1 MISLILIIIS
11 IILLFLHVHIHC
23 FLKKNLANA
32 NERLWKGIVA
42 YEKKLVIKAEQDLI
56 KKHIEHLDKNG

>member
-1 MISLILIIIS
+1 MLSLIVSIILII
-11 IILLFLHVHIHC
+11 LLYLHVHIHC

-42 YEKKLVIKAEQDLI
+42 YEKKLIIKAEQDLN
-56 KKHIEHLDKNG
+56 KKNIEHLDKNG